1 MFSRLRLS
9 FPPDTATS
17 TRSAVVNI
25 RSSATARS
33 TCAHTNSVRHAL
45 QKAVWWRGM
54 SSTAFPLHLRQRI
67 ASASRDDRPDLD
79 PVLVLEQLVFG
90 HQIVA
95 PNHQNAFRQEV
106 QFFQHF
112 PDAPGPLDL
121 HFPDRMVQEDFHYT
135 SASRRN
141 AAASSGGMGL
151 M

>member
-54 SSTAFPLHLRQRI
+54 SSTAFPLHLRPRI
-67 ASASRDDRPDLD
+67 ASSSRHEPPDLD
-79 PVLVLEQLVFG
+79 PVPVLEQVLFR
-90 HQIVA
+90 HQILA
-95 PNHQNAFRQEV
+95 PEHPNGFR
-106 QFFQHF
+106 
-112 PDAPGPLDL
+112 
-121 HFPDRMVQEDFHYT
+121 
-135 SASRRN
+135 
-141 AAASSGGMGL
+141 
-151 M
+151 

>member
-45 QKAVWWRGM
+45 QKAVWWRGL
-54 SSTAFPLHLRQRI
+54 SRNAFPLHLRHSI
-67 ASASRDDRPDLD
+67 ALASRDDRPDLD
-79 PVLVLEQLVFG
+79 PVLVAAPLVLR
-90 HQIVA
+90 HQIDPPIHPHHVR
-95 PNHQNAFRQEV
+95 HEL

-112 PDAPGPLDL
+112 SLGP
-121 HFPDRMVQEDFHYT
+121 
-135 SASRRN
+135 
-141 AAASSGGMGL
+141 
-151 M
+151 